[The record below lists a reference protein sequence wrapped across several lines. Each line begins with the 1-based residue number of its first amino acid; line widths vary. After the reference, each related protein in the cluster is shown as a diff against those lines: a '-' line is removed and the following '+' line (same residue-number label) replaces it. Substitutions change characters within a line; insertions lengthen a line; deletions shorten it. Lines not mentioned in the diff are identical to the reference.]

1 MGLLLQAQPSETI
14 LDFCAGAGGKT
25 LLLADVTQDRATIH
39 AHDPDRERLSRL
51 RQRATRAGFTS
62 IRVDS
67 LPSTPCDRVLVDAP
81 CSELGALRRGP
92 DLRWRIDPATLD
104 TFPALQRS
112 ILDDAA
118 RHVRPGGRLV
128 YATCTIRRA
137 ENEDVAL
144 HFERTH
150 PDFHREPSPLPTPD
164 GFFRALPHLHSTD
177 GFFAAIWTRR
187 SR

>member
-1 MGLLLQAQPSETI
+1 
-14 LDFCAGAGGKT
+14 
-25 LLLADVTQDRATIH
+25 
-39 AHDPDRERLSRL
+39 
-51 RQRATRAGFTS
+51 
-62 IRVDS
+62 
-67 LPSTPCDRVLVDAP
+67 
-81 CSELGALRRGP
+81 LGALRRGP